1 MTYRIVEEVFP
12 RDAEYDESGNLL
24 TSDLDARLNG
34 ANDYDDP
41 GDDIRNYARVQIM
54 TQPVDHADT
63 QIKNQVVDRPDALQL
78 LSIASRLSTGTTST
92 SSSELL
98 ANSSVSS
105 EHLTTSCPHCPT
117 IFGGSPQNQRRNLRR
132 HLFGVHS
139 IGVHSSLPC
148 SVPDCPATFSRSDNL
163 KRHMKNSH
171 AMTF

>member
-63 QIKNQVVDRPDALQL
+63 QIMNQVVDRPDALQL
-78 LSIASRLSTGTTST
+78 LSTASTLSTGTTST
-92 SSSELL
+92 PSSEFL
-98 ANSSVSS
+98 ANSSESS
-105 EHLTTSCPHCPT
+105 QHLTTSCPHCPT
-117 IFGGSPQNQRRNLRR
+117 VFGGSPPNQRRNLRR

-139 IGVHSSLPC
+139 TKTRLSCP
-148 SVPDCPATFSRSDNL
+148 VPDCPAIFSRSDNL
-163 KRHMKNSH
+163 KAHMQSLH
-171 AMTF
+171 AFTS